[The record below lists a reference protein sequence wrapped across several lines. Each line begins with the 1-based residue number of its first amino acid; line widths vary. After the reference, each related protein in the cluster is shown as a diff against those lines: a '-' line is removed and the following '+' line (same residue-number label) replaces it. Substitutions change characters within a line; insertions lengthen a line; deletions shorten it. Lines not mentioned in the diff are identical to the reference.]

1 MQTSGTGAAQ
11 DTAKAA
17 AIIKADTNISKTGRR
32 LEMLEED
39 WRCWKKTG
47 EAGDTLNTG
56 EAGWGSWKVCSG
68 QSSAPLKDTEL
79 L

>member
-1 MQTSGTGAAQ
+1 MRFCLMQTSGTGAAQ

-17 AIIKADTNISKTGRR
+17 AIIKADTNISK
-32 LEMLEED
+32 LEED

-47 EAGDTLNTG
+47 DAGDTLNTG
-56 EAGWGSWKVCSG
+56 EAGWGSWKVCFG